1 MESKKQ
7 SIPYPADEEIEQ
19 QVAYIIKQGLPVK
32 QSFIHLLLDLKRQ
45 KLAGNTFSLA
55 MVRHCLVD
63 L

>member
-45 KLAGNTFSLA
+45 IAGNTFSLA